1 MALKYT
7 KKNRLP
13 QNSGSHGDDMKT
25 PFETF
30 IITLAQELKLDKVVD
45 WLAERFAERQRQ
57 HELNIKLEA
66 LTDNTLIYRM
76 WADEFGTP
84 FDKAVMQF
92 HYAVEAFGETVERFT
107 KQ

>member
-1 MALKYT
+1 
-7 KKNRLP
+7 
-13 QNSGSHGDDMKT
+13 MKS

-30 IITLAQELKLDKVVD
+30 IITLGEALKLDKVVE
-45 WLAERFAERQRQ
+45 WMSERLAERQRQ
-57 HELNIKLEA
+57 QELNAKLEA

-84 FDKAVMQF
+84 FDKSVMQF
-92 HYAVEAFGETVERFT
+92 HYAVQAFGETVERFT

>member
-1 MALKYT
+1 MQQFDHGVRSL
-7 KKNRLP
+7 RLVVLVHR
-13 QNSGSHGDDMKT
+13 QQLGARFVDAIG
-25 PFETF
+25 
-30 IITLAQELKLDKVVD
+30 AQQGLGVARV
-45 WLAERFAERQRQ
+45 FAGHAVGQRQ

-84 FDKAVMQF
+84 FDKSVMQF
-92 HYAVEAFGETVERFT
+92 HYAVQAFGETVERFT

>member
-1 MALKYT
+1 M
-7 KKNRLP
+7 
-13 QNSGSHGDDMKT
+13 GVDMKT

-30 IITLAQELKLDKVVD
+30 IIALAEALKLDKVVD
-45 WLAERFAERQRQ
+45 WMAGIAAERQRQ

-66 LTDNTLIYRM
+66 LNDNTLIYRM

-84 FDKAVMQF
+84 FDKSVMQF
-92 HYAVEAFGETVERFT
+92 HYAVQAFGETVERFT

>member
-1 MALKYT
+1 MIRYIKRKIQEHRESVAL
-7 KKNRLP
+7 
-13 QNSGSHGDDMKT
+13 D
-25 PFETF
+25 
-30 IITLAQELKLDKVVD
+30 
-45 WLAERFAERQRQ
+45 RQMT
-57 HELNIKLEA
+57 EA
-66 LTDNTLIYRM
+66 LIDNTLIYRM